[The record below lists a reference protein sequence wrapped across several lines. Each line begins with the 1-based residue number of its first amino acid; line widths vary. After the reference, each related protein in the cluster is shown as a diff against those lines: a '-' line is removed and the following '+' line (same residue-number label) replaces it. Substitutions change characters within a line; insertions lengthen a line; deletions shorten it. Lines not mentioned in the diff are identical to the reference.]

1 MLLSQIRDYLSG
13 YGTVAVSG
21 WGLFISQQPQ
31 TAGRDLIL
39 YGAAGV
45 TDSAL
50 CGIVTLRPRMQ
61 VACRAETFEEARAKA
76 EQVFWILAD
85 ELRGQTMGGTFVHR
99 VNPLDTPSDRR
110 NDPTGKPEV
119 FANYEVVIGRPS

>member
-1 MLLSQIRDYLSG
+1 MLLSEIRDYLSG

-31 TAGRDLIL
+31 TPGRDVIL
-39 YGAAGV
+39 YGAAGTV
-45 TDSAL
+45 DSAL
-50 CGIVTLRPRMQ
+50 CGVANLRPRIQ
-61 VACRAETFEEARAKA
+61 VACRAEGFEEARAKA
-76 EQVFWILAD
+76 EQIFWILAD
-85 ELRGQTMGGTFVHR
+85 HMAGQTMAGSLVHR

-119 FANYEVVIGRPS
+119 FCNYEIIIGRPS

>member
-1 MLLSQIRDYLSG
+1 MLAGTRDYLSG

-31 TAGRDLIL
+31 TPGRDLIL

-45 TDSAL
+45 LDNGL

-61 VACRAETFEEARAKA
+61 VAARAETFEEARAKA

-85 ELRGQTMGGTFVHR
+85 ELRGQTLDGTFVHR
-99 VNPLDTPSDRR
+99 VNPLDTPSERR

-119 FANYEVVIGRPS
+119 FANYELVIGRPS